1 MPLANRIIKNSIAL
15 WSSQAFH
22 SLVSL
27 CAVAIIARYLGI
39 ERFGEYGFVLAIC
52 NIFQVIT
59 DMGANQIFI
68 REVAR
73 QPEKVNEYFTA
84 NLIIMAI
91 FGTLV
96 FILILGTVSC
106 FHPGRHIVF
115 AAVVGAVAV
124 IMLFVGQLFS
134 AVFQAYEKMG
144 YVAIMRSLGY
154 AIYILF
160 VIIAV
165 KVDGGIVS
173 IFTALLLQNISAC
186 IAGYGFT
193 RKYFF
198 TPRVVFN
205 GSRVREVLL
214 EAWPIGIK
222 AMLRKMSYRVDILF
236 LKALSSPVDLGLFNG
251 IYRII
256 LQLQFIPRNLTSALF
271 PVFSRL
277 SNKEE
282 TLLADVHSR
291 SAKFLFIGCIPLLT
305 IFLVFPKEVISI
317 VLGREFIAAVPLM
330 RILAIALALLF
341 FSTLFIK
348 MLTALNKQTWATF
361 CVALS
366 LAANV
371 ICDIALIPTWGF
383 MGAGIATLVA
393 ETLLFSLTG
402 FLVIRYLV
410 IRSLVSAGLKLII
423 AGAVMATVWVGFGA
437 GVKWF
442 TLIMGGLSYPLML
455 WVLQVFD
462 DQESVWIQ
470 NGMRRL
476 MGLANV

>member
-1 MPLANRIIKNSIAL
+1 
-15 WSSQAFH
+15 
-22 SLVSL
+22 
-27 CAVAIIARYLGI
+27 
-39 ERFGEYGFVLAIC
+39 
-52 NIFQVIT
+52 
-59 DMGANQIFI
+59 
-68 REVAR
+68 
-73 QPEKVNEYFTA
+73 
-84 NLIIMAI
+84 
-91 FGTLV
+91 
-96 FILILGTVSC
+96 
-106 FHPGRHIVF
+106 
-115 AAVVGAVAV
+115 
-124 IMLFVGQLFS
+124 
-134 AVFQAYEKMG
+134 
-144 YVAIMRSLGY
+144 
-154 AIYILF
+154 
-160 VIIAV
+160 
-165 KVDGGIVS
+165 VS
-173 IFTALLLQNISAC
+173 IFMALLLQNIAAC

-291 SAKFLFIGCIPLLT
+291 SAKFLFIGCIPLLA
-305 IFLVFPKEVISI
+305 IFLVFPKEVISM
-317 VLGREFIAAVPLM
+317 VLGKEFIAAVPLI

-348 MLTALNKQTWATF
+348 MLTALNKQKWATF

-366 LAANV
+366 LATNI
-371 ICDIALIPTWGF
+371 ICDIVLIPTWGF

-393 ETLLFSLTG
+393 EMLLFSLTG
-402 FLVIRYLV
+402 SMVIRYLV
-410 IRSLVSAGLKLII
+410 IRPLVSAGLKLII
-423 AGAVMATVWVGFGA
+423 AGAVMVMVWVGFWA
-437 GVKWF
+437 GTTWF

-455 WVLQVFD
+455 WVFQVFD

-476 MGLANV
+476 MGLVNV